1 MAQHNEFELMGKVGL
16 GQYIATASV
25 VHRLDARTKLT
36 LSTLAIIASIFV
48 NSMTALVLLL
58 LAVLVCLSIAHV
70 QVRLAFISIRRLLPY
85 LLILAAIQMFAVP
98 QFRLDASIVWKWK
111 IFVLTDRSIQ
121 SGLLLLGRFVVI
133 VSLLS
138 LFSFTTS
145 TSELMHGVEYML
157 RPLQRF
163 RFPAHETA
171 LVINIAIRFVPLL
184 VGEAER
190 IMRAQASRGADFGR
204 GGGNFIRRFIK
215 MLPLFVPLFIL
226 SLQHAQNMAEAME
239 ARCYMGGAGRTR
251 LIQLRYCLNDYI
263 ALTAGLTVIAT
274 AIAVSLFNVDLVVWK
289 NIVAILS

>member
-1 MAQHNEFELMGKVGL
+1 VAQRDEFELMGKVGI
-16 GQYIATASV
+16 GQYIATASII
-25 VHRLDARTKLT
+25 HRLDARIKLIIA
-36 LSTLAIIASIFV
+36 TLAIITSIIV
-48 NSMTALVLLL
+48 SSMSALVLLL
-58 LAVLVCLSIAHV
+58 LAVLVCLFLAKV
-70 QVRLAFISIRRLLPY
+70 KAKLAFLSLRRVFPY
-85 LLILAAIQMFAVP
+85 LLILAAIQMLAVP
-98 QFRLDASIVWKWK
+98 QYRLDASIVWKWR
-111 IFVLTDRSIQ
+111 ILVLTDRSIQ

-145 TSELMHGVEYML
+145 TTELMHGVEHLL
-157 RPLQRF
+157 RPLQRI

-171 LVINIAIRFVPLL
+171 LVINIAIRFVPIL

-204 GGGNFIRRFIK
+204 RGGNFIRRFIK

-239 ARCYMGGAGRTR
+239 ARCYMGGGARTR
-251 LIQLRYCLNDYI
+251 LIQLRYNLNDYV
-263 ALTAGLTVIAT
+263 ALLAGLTVIAS

-289 NIVAILS
+289 NIVDIL